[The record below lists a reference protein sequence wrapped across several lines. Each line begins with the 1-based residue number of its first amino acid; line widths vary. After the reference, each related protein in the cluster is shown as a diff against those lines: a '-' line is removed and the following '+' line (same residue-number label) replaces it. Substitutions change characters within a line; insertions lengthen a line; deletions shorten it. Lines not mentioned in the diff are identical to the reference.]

1 MTQNHS
7 SSGFGVYEGLRIL
20 LPGFYCVTLAWLYGI
35 VAFDIDFFFTG
46 SSVSSLLILVSGSVA
61 GLLLY
66 ATEGSK
72 RRKAFRENQPSQHI
86 LELSRTVN
94 VTPPI
99 DEQEAQRLYFF
110 ILNSYMPAPFHQRI
124 FFFGMVFHILTTIR
138 RVTLL
143 YTLAGCAILGTFAA
157 VHRPE
162 HITVSLIG
170 LILFLGFIYLVNA
183 RFNKADRKMQENYQ
197 DQIQW
202 LTMNQRLVL
211 YIIQHHEAPDI
222 TTGKEL

>member
-7 SSGFGVYEGLRIL
+7 SSSFGVYEGLRIL
-20 LPGFYCVTLAWLYGI
+20 IPGFYCLTLAWFYGI
-35 VAFDIDFFFTG
+35 VVFNIDIFLPG
-46 SSVSSLLILVSGSVA
+46 SNASPLLILISGSVA

-72 RRKAFRENQPSQHI
+72 RRRAFRENQPSQHI
-86 LELSRTVN
+86 LELSRTLN

-110 ILNSYMPAPFHQRI
+110 ILNSYMPASFHQRI

-138 RVTLL
+138 RVTLFF
-143 YTLAGCAILGTFAA
+143 TLAACAALGFFA
-157 VHRPE
+157 VMQQPGK
-162 HITVSLIG
+162 ITQSLIVM
-170 LILFLGFIYLVNA
+170 ILSLGFIYLVNA
-183 RFNKADRKMQENYQ
+183 RFNKADKKMQENYQ

-211 YIIQHHEAPDI
+211 FIIQHHEAPEHSAW
-222 TTGKEL
+222 KE